1 MKKDFEVYDKED
13 GYKVVGAYYNS
24 DLKEYPFRIQVP
36 EAATGE
42 IYLTPV
48 EANDLFLFLEDIF
61 GKKSI
66 NNE

>member
-1 MKKDFEVYDKED
+1 MKKEFEVYDKED

-36 EAATGE
+36 AEATGE

-48 EANDLFLFLEDIF
+48 EAYDLFLFLEDIF

-66 NNE
+66 INE

>member
-13 GYKVVGAYYNS
+13 GFKVMGAYYNS

-36 EAATGE
+36 ETHDGE

-48 EANDLFLFLEDIF
+48 EAYDLFLFLEDIF

-66 NNE
+66 INE